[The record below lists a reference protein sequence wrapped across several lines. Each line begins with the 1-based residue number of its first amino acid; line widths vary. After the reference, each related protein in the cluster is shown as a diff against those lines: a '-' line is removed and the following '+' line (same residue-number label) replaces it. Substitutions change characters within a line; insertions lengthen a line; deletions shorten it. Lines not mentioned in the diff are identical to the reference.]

1 MSAKDYFNES
11 VYRAFF
17 ISMRPGRK
25 DTNERPIYSGVGKNR
40 RDAKKKR
47 NKRR

>member
-1 MSAKDYFNES
+1 MSAKDFFNGMG
-11 VYRAFF
+11 YRSLF
-17 ISMRPGRK
+17 MLGNDRK
-25 DTNERPIYSGVGKNR
+25 DTNERPIYSGVGRNR